1 VRDMTAGERFVYERF
16 VPKIHPATREVES
29 DDPMEIVATPVAG
42 DVDMMLECIVQEFA
56 WMGWDE
62 EQMWRLFCS
71 ADYPAL
77 AGLRE
82 ALGDDELRCRLRTVL
97 TRQGA
102 FRVSETISQEPDLD
116 EPIEPEL
123 IQITVRPRR

>member
-1 VRDMTAGERFVYERF
+1 MTAGDRFVSERF
-16 VPKIHPATREVES
+16 VPKVHPATREVES

-62 EQMWRLFCS
+62 EQMWRLFGS
-71 ADYPAL
+71 ADYPVL
-77 AGLRE
+77 AGLRA
-82 ALGDDELRCRLRTVL
+82 ALGDVELRRRLCTVL

-102 FRVSETISQEPDLD
+102 FRVSETIIEETDPD

-123 IQITVRPRR
+123 VQIAVRPRR